1 MEIKLFNF
9 AYFFWIIIAVGC
21 LIGLY
26 YLLKNRSTKT
36 QKIVLFSILLF
47 ALLLHFLKGLIP
59 PFSLNKEKFL
69 DELWP
74 INICTA
80 NIFLFPIIYLTKSK
94 ALKEY
99 MFYLGVL
106 SSVIALLYP
115 VEALEKADQTAEYL
129 DIIRFYIHHII
140 IGAVPALTVMLG
152 HHKLSYK
159 RVWSAP
165 VFLLVLMLFIMLCQ
179 IIQSELGY
187 ADIRDGKFLDINFRN
202 NSYIWKPGDDGIG
215 KVLSAVCPDWFKTVP
230 YGQYAGQ
237 EKYWPWVWMI
247 FPVFIYVTP
256 LSFALCMIFDGKTFV
271 SDVKR
276 LFNKISNI
284 IKAKK

>member
-1 MEIKLFNF
+1 
-9 AYFFWIIIAVGC
+9 
-21 LIGLY
+21 
-26 YLLKNRSTKT
+26 
-36 QKIVLFSILLF
+36 
-47 ALLLHFLKGLIP
+47 
-59 PFSLNKEKFL
+59 
-69 DELWP
+69 
-74 INICTA
+74 
-80 NIFLFPIIYLTKSK
+80 
-94 ALKEY
+94 
-99 MFYLGVL
+99 
-106 SSVIALLYP
+106 
-115 VEALEKADQTAEYL
+115 
-129 DIIRFYIHHII
+129 
-140 IGAVPALTVMLG
+140 
-152 HHKLSYK
+152 
-159 RVWSAP
+159 
-165 VFLLVLMLFIMLCQ
+165 MLCQ

-187 ADIRDGKFLDINFRN
+187 ADIRDGNFLHINFRN

-256 LSFALCMIFDGKTFV
+256 LSFALCMIFDRKTFV